1 MQHIS
6 ATINHYINLWEE
18 CSECHFMVLPKMISS
33 RFITNKIRCKDCQK
47 ANDNS

>member
-6 ATINHYINLWEE
+6 TTINHYINSWKE
-18 CSECHFMVLPKMISS
+18 CKDCHNMVLPKMIAI
-33 RFITNKIRCKDCQK
+33 RFITNEIRCKDCQK